1 MTGHVEADP
10 NAVFDCTLFLPL
22 LGAKR
27 TWHGS
32 ALIDMNAQSGDG
44 HCVAKRV
51 RSNRDVLAI
60 AFDWA
65 GGPTIPKQRG
75 NFDTRDQ
82 PEL

>member
-1 MTGHVEADP
+1 MTGQVEADP

-32 ALIDMNAQSGDG
+32 ALIDMNDP
-44 HCVAKRV
+44 KR
-51 RSNRDVLAI
+51 RWALCRQTRKSNRDVLAI